1 MEAFGA
7 QIPPDGIWRIVSF
20 IRAQQLHEGG
30 EPPST
35 EKREH
40 ETGGKH

>member
-1 MEAFGA
+1 
-7 QIPPDGIWRIVSF
+7 VSY
-20 IRAQQLHEGG
+20 IRAQQHHEGS
-30 EPPST
+30 EPPAV

>member
-1 MEAFGA
+1 
-7 QIPPDGIWRIVSF
+7 VSF
-20 IRAQQLHEGG
+20 IRAQQLHEGA
-30 EPPST
+30 EPPPI

>member
-1 MEAFGA
+1 
-7 QIPPDGIWRIVSF
+7 VSF
-20 IRAQQLHEGG
+20 IRAQQLHEAG
-30 EPPST
+30 ETPAV